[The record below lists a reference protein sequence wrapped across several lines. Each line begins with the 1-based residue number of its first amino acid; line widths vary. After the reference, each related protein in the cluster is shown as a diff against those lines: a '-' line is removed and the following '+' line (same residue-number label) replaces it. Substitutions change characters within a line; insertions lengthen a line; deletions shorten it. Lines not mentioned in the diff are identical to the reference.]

1 MTSDS
6 SLSDRA
12 ERGFVQR
19 LLNGDAW
26 RPASATVA
34 AEGERLL
41 VTQKRAAELLSVN
54 RVTIWRMTKDGMLN
68 PVEILPGTLRYR
80 LNEIT
85 RLAQAGTAPES
96 LSRGSRGIGAVGVS
110 QSCLVLTEVARGQ
123 SLFRKS
129 RKSLSRNPREQFPGV
144 SNWVQGLDLNQRPS
158 GYEPDC
164 EVAALHL

>member
-1 MTSDS
+1 MNPTTRAILQTVMTSDS
-6 SLSDRA
+6 SLSEA

-19 LLNGDAW
+19 LLNGDFGDQTG
-26 RPASATVA
+26 TVA

-96 LSRGSRGIGAVGVS
+96 LPRGSRGIGAVAS
-110 QSCLVLTEVARGQ
+110 
-123 SLFRKS
+123 
-129 RKSLSRNPREQFPGV
+129 
-144 SNWVQGLDLNQRPS
+144 
-158 GYEPDC
+158 
-164 EVAALHL
+164 AA